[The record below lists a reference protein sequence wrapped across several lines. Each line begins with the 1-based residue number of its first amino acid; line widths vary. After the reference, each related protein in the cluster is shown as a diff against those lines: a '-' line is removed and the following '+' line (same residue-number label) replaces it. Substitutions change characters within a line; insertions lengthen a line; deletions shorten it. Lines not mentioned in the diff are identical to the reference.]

1 MQEQH
6 VDGSLGMHFLRLGV
20 TMFFVVAN
28 GFFVAAEFALVKVR
42 GTRLDAL
49 VEKGNRRARVA
60 RHILDNLDHYLSACQ
75 LGITV
80 ASLILGW
87 LAEPA
92 VAQLLIA
99 GVGGLGFEVSPDSA
113 LTHAVSLTIA
123 LIIVTVLHMTV
134 GEQAPKIWAI
144 RRPEQMALV
153 IAYPLRVFSALF
165 RPFIWSINGLSN
177 ALLRSIGLTGSH
189 SDETHDVAEIKEILA
204 TSAAAGQLSHRQV
217 EFAANVLNLVD
228 IETRHIL
235 VPRVDIVFL
244 STLKTT
250 EENLQLVHAS
260 GHSRFPL
267 CEADLDSVQGIV
279 HAKDLIA
286 ALLEGREP
294 DLESLARPP
303 LFVTEGRSISQLIRL
318 MQSERNH
325 SAVVLDE
332 YGSSLGLVFLED
344 ALEYVVGTIG
354 DEFDQDAPR
363 AIENPDGSMRIPGGM
378 SLPEAIDRFHLDDI
392 SSSADTI
399 GGFIVEQLGRLPQD
413 GDKVT
418 IAPYEVTVTEVLRH
432 RIRWLRFAPMQ
443 QASDGRPDEGGG

>member
-1 MQEQH
+1 
-6 VDGSLGMHFLRLGV
+6 MHALRLGV
-20 TMFFVVAN
+20 TLFFVVAN

-42 GTRLDAL
+42 GTRLDTL
-49 VEKGNRRARVA
+49 IEKGNHRARVA
-60 RHILDNLDHYLSACQ
+60 RHILDHLNHYLSACQ

-99 GVGGLGFEVSPDSA
+99 GVDALGFDISPDSA
-113 LTHAVSLTIA
+113 VTHAVSLTIA
-123 LIIVTVLHMTV
+123 LVIVTVLHMTV

-153 IAYPLRVFSALF
+153 IAYPLRLFSALF
-165 RPFIWSINGLSN
+165 RPFIWFINGISN
-177 ALLRSIGLTGSH
+177 GLLRAVGLTGSH
-189 SDETHDVAEIKEILA
+189 SDEAHDVAEIKEILA

-217 EFAANVLNLVD
+217 EFAANVLNLID

-235 VPRVDIVFL
+235 VPRVDIVLL
-244 STLKTT
+244 STLKSV
-250 EENLQLVHAS
+250 EENLRTVHAS

-286 ALLEGREP
+286 ALLEGKEP

-303 LFVTEGRSISQLIRL
+303 LFVTETRSLSRLIRL
-318 MQSERNH
+318 MQRERKH
-325 SAVVLDE
+325 CAVVLDE

-354 DEFDQDAPR
+354 DEFDQDVPTAT
-363 AIENPDGSMRIPGGM
+363 EEPDGSMRIPGGM
-378 SLPEAIDRFHLDDI
+378 SLPEAVDRLDLDDVQ
-392 SSSADTI
+392 SSADTI
-399 GGFIVEQLGRLPQD
+399 GGFIVERLGRLPED
-413 GDKVT
+413 GDQVT
-418 IAPYEVTVTEVLRH
+418 IAQYEATVTEVHRR
-432 RIRWLRFAPMQ
+432 RIRWLRFAPL
-443 QASDGRPDEGGG
+443 DGGPEGRQDAAGD